1 MTTRRRGSDLAIK
14 LGKQASTATDAGAIA
29 PDGSVASGG
38 PHGSG
43 ISFRGARGVPI
54 ALVCPPPRGARKFRG
69 PLISV
74 LLATLMGPGV
84 CHEHGIFFVALRANA
99 GAYGDCWGCSRQG
112 VVPSLKVRVHFRGC
126 RCGCWS
132 PAGPVGSVGVARLGS
147 LSGFPAG
154 GGLRGPHGVNGRPAR
169 GEPTAGFRGLFS
181 RCCVFFVVAAAGVA
195 GYPRVAARVAGGS
208 GRRGLR
214 R

>member
-1 MTTRRRGSDLAIK
+1 M
-14 LGKQASTATDAGAIA
+14 
-29 PDGSVASGG
+29 
-38 PHGSG
+38 
-43 ISFRGARGVPI
+43 SFRGAREVPI

-84 CHEHGIFFVALRANA
+84 CHEHGARFVALRANA

-112 VVPSLKVRVHFRGC
+112 VVPSLKVRVRFWGR
-126 RCGCWS
+126 RFGCWS
-132 PAGPVGSVGVARLGS
+132 PAGPVGSVGVARLGG

-169 GEPTAGFRGLFS
+169 GEPTAGFRGLS
-181 RCCVFFVVAAAGVA
+181 
-195 GYPRVAARVAGGS
+195 AGGS
-208 GRRGLR
+208 PFSPWRWRRWRVLGGWPPGPLAGPVGGSFDDELPGVGEQAVHR
-214 R
+214 